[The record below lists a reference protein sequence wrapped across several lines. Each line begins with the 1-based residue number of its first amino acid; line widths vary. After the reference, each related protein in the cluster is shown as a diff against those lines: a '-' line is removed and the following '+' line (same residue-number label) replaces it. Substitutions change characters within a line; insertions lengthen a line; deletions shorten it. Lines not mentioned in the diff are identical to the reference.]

1 MGFLNISGDD
11 FRDRARKINILV
23 MDVDGVLTGGEI
35 ILDKQGNELKMFHV
49 RDGHG
54 IKMLQRTGVKTAI
67 ITGRSS
73 SVVSIR
79 ADELGIED
87 VFQGAKEKL
96 PAFAE
101 LLERHGFKE
110 EEAAYIGDD
119 IVDLP
124 VMRRAGLSF
133 TVADAEQYAK
143 EAAHFVAGRNGGR
156 GAVREVIDLLLKA
169 RGEWETVTAKYFG

>member
-1 MGFLNISGDD
+1 MGFLNIGGDD
-11 FRDRARKINILV
+11 FRGRAKKIKILV
-23 MDVDGVLTGGEI
+23 MDVDGVLTGGEV
-35 ILDKQGNELKMFHV
+35 ILDRQGNELKMFHV

-54 IKMLQRTGVKTAI
+54 IKMIQRTGMKTAI

-73 SVVSIR
+73 NVVTIR
-79 ADELGIED
+79 AEELGIVD
-87 VFQGAKEKL
+87 VFQGSKDKL
-96 PAFAE
+96 PTFRE
-101 LLERHGFKE
+101 LLERHGLDE

-119 IVDLP
+119 IVDIP

-133 TVADAEQYAK
+133 TVADAEQYVK

-169 RGEWETVTAKYFG
+169 RGEWEAVTAKYFG